1 MAPNRME
8 GAVMRRATI
17 RLAWVLALLVG
28 FGLAARAGPAELLKA
43 GKEAVQGGQWDQAI
57 QLYTQVIGS
66 PGVRN
71 SDLVVAHNNRGYAH
85 FGKGELGA
93 AIADYSAAI
102 RVAPNNFDGHS
113 LRGWANFTKGALSD
127 AIADS
132 TTAIRIDPKSAF
144 AYRNRGRAQL
154 YSGQAKPAADDF
166 AAALRTAPADALG
179 VLWLHI
185 ARVRSGQ
192 DDLAELKA
200 NIDRLDRT
208 KWPGPLFEVLIGEKT
223 MEAVGDI
230 AVADGGDKPRAER
243 VCDAQVYFGLLQLA
257 AGDRREAEN
266 LFKAAVEDCPIGV
279 AEATEIAVA
288 RMELNR
294 LGIGRANTE
303 PKPVA
308 PKPTRSKKSKS

>member
-1 MAPNRME
+1 
-8 GAVMRRATI
+8 MRRPAS
-17 RLAWVLALLVG
+17 RLAWVLAFLVG

-43 GKEAVQGGQWDQAI
+43 GGEAVQGGQWDQAI
-57 QLYTQVIGS
+57 RLYTQVIGA
-66 PGVRN
+66 PGVTN
-71 SDLVVAHNNRGYAH
+71 SDLAVAHSNRGYAH
-85 FGKGELGA
+85 FGKGEIDA

-102 RVAPNNFDGHS
+102 RVAPNSADGHS
-113 LRGWANFTKGALSD
+113 LRGWANFTKGALSE

-132 TTAIRIDPKSAF
+132 STAIRLDPRSAF
-144 AYRNRGRAQL
+144 AYRNRGRAHL

-166 AAALRTAPADALG
+166 AAALRITPADPLG

-185 ARVRSGQ
+185 ARVRSGM

-200 NIDRLDRT
+200 NMDRLDRK
-208 KWPGPLFEVLIGEKT
+208 KWPGPLFEVLTGEKT

-230 AVADGGDKPRAER
+230 AVSEGGEKPRAER

-257 AGDRREAEN
+257 AGDRREAET

-294 LGIGRANTE
+294 LGIGRASAE
-303 PKPVA
+303 PKPVV
-308 PKPTRSKKSKS
+308 PKPTRSKKSKSSSQ